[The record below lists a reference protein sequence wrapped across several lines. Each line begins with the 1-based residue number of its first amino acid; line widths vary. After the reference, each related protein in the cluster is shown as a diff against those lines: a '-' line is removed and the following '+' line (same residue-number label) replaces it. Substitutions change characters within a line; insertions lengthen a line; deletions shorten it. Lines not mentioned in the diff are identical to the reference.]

1 MKSDFLEDDHELY
14 ENNYDVA
21 FYDEE
26 GRSRNPVRRV
36 NSSPEMGANFRVIR
50 E

>member
-1 MKSDFLEDDHELY
+1 MKSDFMEDDRELY
-14 ENNYDVA
+14 DSNSDVP
-21 FYDEE
+21 FFDDE

-36 NSSPEMGANFRVIR
+36 NSSPEMSGNWRVVR